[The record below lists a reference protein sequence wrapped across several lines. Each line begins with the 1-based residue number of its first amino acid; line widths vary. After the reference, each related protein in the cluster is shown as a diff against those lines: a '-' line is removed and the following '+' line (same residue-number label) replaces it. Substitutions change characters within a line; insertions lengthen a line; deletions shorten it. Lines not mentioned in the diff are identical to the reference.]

1 MARDSQAA
9 LVALNRFGL
18 GARGGASGDLINA
31 ASDPRGFVKAELA
44 RPNGVLLE
52 APGLQSTPQ
61 LGQAVFAYQDEVKQ
75 AREAAAKAGTPPEAP
90 PLQAPADQKP
100 GPRRNLSLN
109 TAATEIAG
117 QMAEAKPADAAA
129 KPETM
134 QPNMAAPPAAKPAP
148 QPLNVI
154 QKTFRAEALAR
165 LQRATLVEC
174 GFTERLV
181 VFWSNH
187 FCISASKGE
196 LARIWAGAFEREAI
210 RPHVLGRFADML
222 KAVEQHPAMLFFL
235 DNQQSLGPD
244 SRAGQNRKRGL
255 NENLAREIME
265 LHTLGV
271 GGGYTQ
277 EDVTSLAR
285 IITGWT
291 FAGRQGGLGT
301 PGSFAFNVNAH
312 QPGPQ
317 VLLGKTYEP
326 TGLAQGEAALADI
339 ARHPSTANFIATKL
353 VRHFVADDPPQ
364 ALVARLRDVFVKT
377 DGDLK
382 AMATALV
389 DSDEAWKAPLTK
401 MRSPYDFLVA
411 SGRLLARVPE
421 DPGAYLNGLN
431 LLGQPLW
438 SPSGPNG
445 FPDTVAAWAAPEG
458 MKLRLDIA
466 AQMGARLGNNIEPA
480 RPAGIRS
487 GRRGVDRNAADHR
500 ARGIAP
506 AGAGAAA
513 DVAGNAEEMMMI
525 DCVENRL
532 LTSRRG
538 LLLGGASFAAWAYLP
553 KFARAADGRD
563 PRLIVVILRG
573 ALDGLSTVA
582 PVGDPDY
589 AGLHGSIAL
598 AADGAHPR
606 DHARFLLRAASGYAG
621 VRAHVS
627 RHACRSDP
635 RGGDTLSRPFAFR
648 RPGRARK
655 RLCRPRPGAVRLAQ
669 PRAGS
674 AAARRARVERP
685 CGRADHAAGA
695 ARQCADR
702 RLGAGGAAA
711 GRRRHRDAARRSLPS
726 PRSRV
731 GDGPLAGPPV
741 GEGRKRR
748 RHEAEGRQSGRAD
761 APGRARRRQADG
773 GRRRPAHR
781 RARLRRLGYARQ

>member
-9 LVALNRFGL
+9 LVALNRFGF

-44 RPNGVLLE
+44 RPLGALLE

-61 LGQAVFAYQDEVKQ
+61 LGQAAFAYQDQVKQ
-75 AREAAAKAGTPPEAP
+75 AREAAKAAAPTEAP
-90 PLQAPADQKP
+90 APQPSADPKP
-100 GPRRNLSLN
+100 DNTLRRNLSLN
-109 TAATEIAG
+109 TVMTEIAG
-117 QMAEAKPADAAA
+117 QMTEAKPAADNKAADSAMKPDSMQPSAPVAA
-129 KPETM
+129 KPS
-134 QPNMAAPPAAKPAP
+134 P

-165 LQRATLVEC
+165 LQRAMMVDC

-196 LARIWAGAFEREAI
+196 LARMWAGAFEREAI

-291 FAGRQGGLGT
+291 FAGRQGQLGV
-301 PGSFAFNVNAH
+301 PGSFVFNANAH

-317 VLLGKTYEP
+317 RLLGKTYEA

-339 ARHPSTANFIATKL
+339 ARHPSTANFIATKF

-364 ALVARLRDVFVKT
+364 AVVARLRDVFIKT

-382 AMATALV
+382 ALATALV
-389 DSDEAWKAPLTK
+389 DSDEPWKAPLTK

-421 DPGAYLNGLN
+421 DPGGYLANLN

-438 SPSGPNG
+438 TPAGPNG
-445 FPDTVAAWAAPEG
+445 FPDTSAAWAAPEG

-466 AQMGARLGNNIEPA
+466 SQMGARLGPNIDPLDLLEF
-480 RPAGIRS
+480 
-487 GRRGVDRNAADHR
+487 
-500 ARGIAP
+500 
-506 AGAGAAA
+506 AAA
-513 DVAGNAEEMMMI
+513 DAASIETRRTIERAE
-525 DCVENRL
+525 
-532 LTSRRG
+532 SRQQALA
-538 LLLGGASFAAWAYLP
+538 LLLMSPELQ
-553 KFARAADGRD
+553 
-563 PRLIVVILRG
+563 
-573 ALDGLSTVA
+573 
-582 PVGDPDY
+582 
-589 AGLHGSIAL
+589 
-598 AADGAHPR
+598 
-606 DHARFLLRAASGYAG
+606 
-621 VRAHVS
+621 
-627 RHACRSDP
+627 
-635 RGGDTLSRPFAFR
+635 R
-648 RPGRARK
+648 R
-655 RLCRPRPGAVRLAQ
+655 
-669 PRAGS
+669 
-674 AAARRARVERP
+674 
-685 CGRADHAAGA
+685 
-695 ARQCADR
+695 
-702 RLGAGGAAA
+702 
-711 GRRRHRDAARRSLPS
+711 
-726 PRSRV
+726 
-731 GDGPLAGPPV
+731 
-741 GEGRKRR
+741 
-748 RHEAEGRQSGRAD
+748 
-761 APGRARRRQADG
+761 
-773 GRRRPAHR
+773 
-781 RARLRRLGYARQ
+781 

>member
-9 LVALNRFGL
+9 LVALNRFGF

-44 RPNGVLLE
+44 RPSGVLLE
-52 APGLQSTPQ
+52 APGLQSTQQ
-61 LGQAVFAYQDEVKQ
+61 LGQAVFAYQDQVKQ
-75 AREAAAKAGTPPEAP
+75 AREAAKAAASTEAP
-90 PLQAPADQKP
+90 AQAPADQKP
-100 GPRRNLSLN
+100 ALRRNLSLN
-109 TAATEIAG
+109 AAATEVAG
-117 QMAEAKPADAAA
+117 QMADARPADNAA

-134 QPNMAAPPAAKPAP
+134 QPNMAAPQPAKPAP

-165 LQRATLVEC
+165 LQRATLATC

-187 FCISASKGE
+187 FCISAGKGE

-277 EDVTSLAR
+277 ADVTSLAR

-291 FAGRQGGLGT
+291 FAGRQGQLGA
-301 PGSFAFNVNAH
+301 PGSFVFNTNAH

-317 VLLGKTYEP
+317 MLLGRTYEP

-339 ARHPSTANFIATKL
+339 ARHPSTANFIATKF
-353 VRHFVADDPPQ
+353 VRHFVADEPPP
-364 ALVARLRDVFVKT
+364 ALVARLRDVFIKT

-382 AMATALV
+382 ALATALV

-421 DPGAYLNGLN
+421 DPGAYLNNLN

-438 SPSGPNG
+438 SPAGPNG
-445 FPDTVAAWAAPEG
+445 FPDTNAAWAAPEG

-466 AQMGARLGNNIEPA
+466 AQMGARLGNNIDPLDLLEF
-480 RPAGIRS
+480 
-487 GRRGVDRNAADHR
+487 
-500 ARGIAP
+500 
-506 AGAGAAA
+506 AAA
-513 DVAGNAEEMMMI
+513 DAASIDTRKAIERAE
-525 DCVENRL
+525 
-532 LTSRRG
+532 SRQQALA
-538 LLLGGASFAAWAYLP
+538 LLLMSP
-553 KFARAADGRD
+553 EMQ
-563 PRLIVVILRG
+563 
-573 ALDGLSTVA
+573 
-582 PVGDPDY
+582 
-589 AGLHGSIAL
+589 
-598 AADGAHPR
+598 
-606 DHARFLLRAASGYAG
+606 
-621 VRAHVS
+621 
-627 RHACRSDP
+627 
-635 RGGDTLSRPFAFR
+635 R
-648 RPGRARK
+648 R
-655 RLCRPRPGAVRLAQ
+655 
-669 PRAGS
+669 
-674 AAARRARVERP
+674 
-685 CGRADHAAGA
+685 
-695 ARQCADR
+695 
-702 RLGAGGAAA
+702 
-711 GRRRHRDAARRSLPS
+711 
-726 PRSRV
+726 
-731 GDGPLAGPPV
+731 
-741 GEGRKRR
+741 
-748 RHEAEGRQSGRAD
+748 
-761 APGRARRRQADG
+761 
-773 GRRRPAHR
+773 
-781 RARLRRLGYARQ
+781 